1 MPKKSA
7 TRVKLS
13 IHDIAERLG
22 VHEQTAQ
29 MMLDTGIIDATCSQ
43 GVTICIEEAFNDYLA
58 SLQPVTYEKM
68 RESTDRALSSYRTT
82 LHALYEWDLLLTELQ
97 ATAAPTDK
105 QFIQQFQQHMH
116 HLIDRTTRT
125 YQQGMQMVEEARQK
139 YLK

>member
-1 MPKKSA
+1 MPKKAA

-29 MMLDTGIIDATCSQ
+29 MMLDTSIIDATCEK
-43 GVTICIEEAFNDYLA
+43 GTTICIEEAFNDYLA
-58 SLQPVTYEKM
+58 SLQPITYEKM
-68 RESTDRALSSYRTT
+68 RECTDRALSSYRTT

-97 ATAAPTDK
+97 ATAAPADK
-105 QFIQQFQQHMH
+105 EFIGQFQQAMH

-125 YQQGMQMVEEARQK
+125 YRQGIQMVEEARK
-139 YLK
+139 EYLK